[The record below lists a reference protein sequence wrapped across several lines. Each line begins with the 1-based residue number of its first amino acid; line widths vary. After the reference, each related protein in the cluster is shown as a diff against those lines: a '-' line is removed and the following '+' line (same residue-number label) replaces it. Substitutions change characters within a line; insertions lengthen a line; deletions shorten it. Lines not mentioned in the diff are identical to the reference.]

1 MIPIAKMLWCLPLPS
16 RTLSDSHALS
26 TWKFRNIRIFWI
38 WFFETKVTFVNVSGY
53 CFPVPASLSLP
64 IPPSSFPTTPPPP
77 HSTPLATT
85 PHNDKDKDNK
95 RKFERIDILRSVQ
108 RARERMGRPRMGNME
123 AQTVCEAIGLDAHFL
138 SEDEE
143 EEEGKEH
150 KEDTQSQDMGEDQK
164 DNSAEYLNIQNKLRQ
179 TNLSRFFASSS
190 SSSKCT

>member
-1 MIPIAKMLWCLPLPS
+1 
-16 RTLSDSHALS
+16 
-26 TWKFRNIRIFWI
+26 
-38 WFFETKVTFVNVSGY
+38 
-53 CFPVPASLSLP
+53 
-64 IPPSSFPTTPPPP
+64 
-77 HSTPLATT
+77 
-85 PHNDKDKDNK
+85 
-95 RKFERIDILRSVQ
+95 
-108 RARERMGRPRMGNME
+108 ME